1 MKIIK
6 HKAFRPFMLLLSVS
20 LLLGYVCFYFAYPK
34 AYLFPKSNS
43 PFQWRLDAS
52 NDAALGGDSTI
63 KVDDEQVSI
72 DFRYKRSHKANVSG
86 AGIALN
92 FEQGEK
98 QPYVDLSRFSKITFV
113 IKCTP
118 KNTLFFGPAVFDE
131 KVSVIGDLLSY
142 RGAGTLFKCNE
153 QWAPV
158 SIDLRRLE
166 VQLWWLQMFKLDS
179 ADREYNMQKV
189 LRISVAS
196 SFENEYEKEFRVQIT
211 EIKLEG
217 MRDHII
223 YIYFIAL
230 LICWIIFLT
239 WYFKLAAR
247 EIEARAS
254 TKKQFV
260 GYQQLTLEPHR
271 DKEKSSILLYLSTHY
286 ADPEIDIESISKE
299 LGISRSKINEIL
311 KAEVGH
317 TFTVYL
323 NKLRITE
330 AARLLTDK
338 SDANITEIVYKVG
351 YKNISYFNKLFKEE
365 FSCTPKAYKLKA
377 KGQPISKLDAEDSD
391 DE

>member
-6 HKAFRPFMLLLSVS
+6 HEAFRPFILLLSVS
-20 LLLGYVCFYFAYPK
+20 LILGYVCFYFAYPK
-34 AYLFPKSNS
+34 AYLFPKDNG
-43 PFQWRLDAS
+43 PYQWSLDARG
-52 NDAALGGDSTI
+52 DADVGGGSII

-72 DFRYKRSHKANVSG
+72 DFHYRLSHKSNIAN
-86 AGIALN
+86 AGIALS

-98 QPYVDLSRFSKITFV
+98 QPYVDLSQFSKITFV
-113 IKCTP
+113 IRCAP
-118 KNTLFFGPAVFDE
+118 KSTLYFGVGTFDE

-142 RGAGTLFKCNE
+142 RGPGTLFKCE
-153 QWAPV
+153 DQWAPV
-158 SIDLRRLE
+158 VIDLRRLE
-166 VQLWWLQMFKLDS
+166 VMGWWLQMFKLDA
-179 ADREYNMQKV
+179 ADKEYNLQKV
-189 LRISVAS
+189 LRIAISS
-196 SFENEYEKEFRVQIT
+196 SFENAYDIESRVQISK
-211 EIKLEG
+211 IKLEG
-217 MRDHII
+217 TRDHII

-230 LICWIIFLT
+230 LICWIVFLT

-286 ADPEIDIESISKE
+286 ADPEIDIESIAKE

-338 SDANITEIVYKVG
+338 SDANITEVVYKVG

-365 FSCTPKAYKLKA
+365 FSCTPKAYKLRI
-377 KGQPISKLDAEDSD
+377 KGQSNSQLDAEESD
-391 DE
+391 NE